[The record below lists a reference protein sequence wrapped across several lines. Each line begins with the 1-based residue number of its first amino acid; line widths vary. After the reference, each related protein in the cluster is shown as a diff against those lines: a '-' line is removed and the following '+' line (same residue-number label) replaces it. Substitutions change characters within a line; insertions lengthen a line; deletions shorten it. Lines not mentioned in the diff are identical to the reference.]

1 MNQKP
6 FGYID
11 PQSIAILKADIAHK
25 EAVERGEIKYN
36 TFKVEIDGK
45 DYTNNVVFPIKWE
58 KRLDERLD
66 ETRISMKRIKRNIF
80 PPLTPVTITLTD
92 KRGDKVVLNAVI
104 TTDESAEVPVGAKTY
119 DHEIMM
125 LEETKILEGIVVDA
139 LTFTNALGRS
149 YIKNAV
155 TVLPS
160 QTGSGFTAQTIERV
174 KSPMKTGETFTF
186 PAIAE
191 VFGLSTFVTRNHM
204 KIERNAQE
212 IFYNDETFNAN
223 GEKFAGRVTYTSTLE
238 EGKYIL
244 TYYAYFAAPIG
255 KDKEV
260 TATYTFY
267 VNEDKKELPRWN
279 IASVIDRVL
288 DLAETHLQ
296 GVAPRFKLNSEQ
308 HAEFEKIESPEFAF
322 TNSTLKEVLDQ
333 IGGYIH
339 GIPRLRGNTI
349 YFDMLGGTEQ
359 ARLADPKYVNTYVSQ
374 LFSQDIESYCT
385 GLDST
390 VDNMVCLT
398 DPQQGTLT
406 EPYNSGYKTVRTETV
421 YARINE
427 DNMFIATQYPIQ
439 EIKNVKCGMI
449 PNENF
454 AGGDITAY
462 VFESAEYARMSGYSE
477 AYPQSK
483 VYALYYTQGTKNIYG
498 LNFRIPK
505 ASDEYLGDMAIT
517 RILKATSGHDIGGLG
532 TNYPLLSF
540 QVSYI
545 PVFSARTQQTKQ
557 YISEYKQPRT
567 LVYNQGANLVETR
580 YFGEN
585 MKGAVARMGNVG
597 RIVTYNL
604 GNFALIPEIG
614 QMYGDDY
621 YISGVTCEIYPALLK
636 CMLTLS
642 QDFNRLSQYIGI
654 DSVKRFYEVSEKQ
667 AYARNIKYADY
678 VVIGD
683 QVEEDTTCMHAREIA
698 QIFWQNIPV
707 AGGIS
712 YTVARTYSESQ
723 APNTEVLLPV
733 ISTAQGNAMVFT
745 FNYEDNYS
753 AGVQSQHYS
762 SGEVSGYFTNAVPYA
777 DYYGRAEYLSFAMGQ
792 VSTRT
797 QSDKAKLDLPQKGE
811 NAVSPSTINTGTPG
825 LVIQKDGAEILSV
838 NYILEFVTNRKNYI
852 IGSAMARNS
861 PLVRGVSRNRY
872 ASLYILPKRIGK
884 FDNAIDTGAGTKVWD
899 YGPIPQHITVDT
911 KSIKFENFT
920 PAINGAAWAIVDN
933 STGEILLAS
942 NETITAGTPVQM
954 PYMTLRHNIFNI
966 GG

>member
-1 MNQKP
+1 
-6 FGYID
+6 
-11 PQSIAILKADIAHK
+11 
-25 EAVERGEIKYN
+25 
-36 TFKVEIDGK
+36 
-45 DYTNNVVFPIKWE
+45 
-58 KRLDERLD
+58 
-66 ETRISMKRIKRNIF
+66 
-80 PPLTPVTITLTD
+80 
-92 KRGDKVVLNAVI
+92 
-104 TTDESAEVPVGAKTY
+104 
-119 DHEIMM
+119 
-125 LEETKILEGIVVDA
+125 
-139 LTFTNALGRS
+139 
-149 YIKNAV
+149 
-155 TVLPS
+155 
-160 QTGSGFTAQTIERV
+160 
-174 KSPMKTGETFTF
+174 
-186 PAIAE
+186 
-191 VFGLSTFVTRNHM
+191 
-204 KIERNAQE
+204 
-212 IFYNDETFNAN
+212 
-223 GEKFAGRVTYTSTLE
+223 
-238 EGKYIL
+238 
-244 TYYAYFAAPIG
+244 
-255 KDKEV
+255 
-260 TATYTFY
+260 
-267 VNEDKKELPRWN
+267 
-279 IASVIDRVL
+279 
-288 DLAETHLQ
+288 
-296 GVAPRFKLNSEQ
+296 
-308 HAEFEKIESPEFAF
+308 
-322 TNSTLKEVLDQ
+322 
-333 IGGYIH
+333 
-339 GIPRLRGNTI
+339 
-349 YFDMLGGTEQ
+349 
-359 ARLADPKYVNTYVSQ
+359 
-374 LFSQDIESYCT
+374 
-385 GLDST
+385 
-390 VDNMVCLT
+390 
-398 DPQQGTLT
+398 
-406 EPYNSGYKTVRTETV
+406 
-421 YARINE
+421 
-427 DNMFIATQYPIQ
+427 
-439 EIKNVKCGMI
+439 MI

-825 LVIQKDGAEILSV
+825 LVIQTDGAESLSV